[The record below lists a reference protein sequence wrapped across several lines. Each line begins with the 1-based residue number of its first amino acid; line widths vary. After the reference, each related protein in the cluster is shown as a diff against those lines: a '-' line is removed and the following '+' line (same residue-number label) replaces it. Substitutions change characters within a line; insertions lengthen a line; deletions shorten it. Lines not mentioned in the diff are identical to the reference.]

1 MTKKAVFLVLG
12 VCLSLALLV
21 PGLIRAQG
29 ELSVLESSAQVEFPL
44 TLRFNLSAE
53 SGFDITDIRLH
64 YRVERM
70 SFAPVSSEIY
80 VDFAPAPA
88 VSTSASLELVQ
99 IGGLPPGSK
108 VEYWWT
114 VADAGGG
121 EVATAPALVLFND
134 SRYVWQSLTEGMVT
148 LYWYHGDRSFAEDLM
163 TTVQA
168 ALAQLYDYTGA
179 ALEKPIKLY
188 IYADSNDLQGSMLF
202 PQEWT
207 GGVAFPRYGIMAIGI
222 SPGNLNWGKGA
233 IVHELTH
240 LVIHQVVL
248 NPYNNLP
255 TWLDEGLA
263 MHSEGPLEPVMV
275 GYLNGA
281 IAENRLI
288 SVQSLASPF
297 SAYAGEAAL
306 SYAES
311 YSLVE
316 FLITT
321 YGQDKMF
328 ELLSTFRE
336 GSTYDGALLKVYGFD
351 TDGLDERWRGWLT
364 PIEPTAS
371 IWEKDTVLAG
381 VGC

>member
-1 MTKKAVFLVLG
+1 MTKKAAFLVLG

-21 PGLIRAQG
+21 PGPTRAESG
-29 ELSVLESSAQVEFPL
+29 LSVLESSVQVEFPR
-44 TLRFNLSAE
+44 TLKFNLSAE

-80 VDFAPAPA
+80 VEFTPAPT
-88 VSTSASLELVQ
+88 VTTSASLELVK
-99 IGGLPPGSK
+99 IGGIPPGSK
-108 VEYWWT
+108 LEYWWT
-114 VADAGGG
+114 VTDAGG
-121 EVATAPALVLFND
+121 ERVTTAPTPVVFND
-134 SRYVWQSLTEGMVT
+134 NRYDWQSLTEGMVT
-148 LYWYHGDRSFAEDLM
+148 LYWYNGDRAFAEDLM
-163 TTVQA
+163 VTVQA

-179 ALEKPIKLY
+179 ALEQPVKLY
-188 IYADSNDLQGSMLF
+188 IYADSNDLQGSMIF

-222 SPGNLNWGKGA
+222 SPSNLDWGKGA

-263 MHSEGPLEPVMV
+263 MHSEGPLEPIMV

-281 IAENRLI
+281 IAEDRLI
-288 SVQSLASPF
+288 SVQGLASPF

-306 SYAES
+306 SYAQS
-311 YSLVE
+311 YSLVD

-336 GSTYDGALLKVYGFD
+336 GATYDGALLEVYGFD
-351 TDGLDERWRGWLT
+351 TDGLDERWREWLT
-364 PIEPTAS
+364 PIEPTVSAR
-371 IWEKDTVLAG
+371 ETEPVG
-381 VGC
+381 VGVG